1 MSGMCPASDPQ
12 SAARLDEQPLIVPL
26 CAVFRKHLKQ
36 DGQKFTAERARVLDT
51 VIRMERVF
59 EPEDLLYELRRRR
72 MRVSKATIYRTLKLL
87 QDAGIIEPVLFDQKQ
102 THYQLAYGQPPKDQM
117 VCIETGRVVEISVP
131 EITELRRRVAARL
144 GWLAV
149 GHRLQIFG
157 VCPEAEESSE
167 VASET

>member
-1 MSGMCPASDPQ
+1 MCAVSDPH
-12 SAARLDEQPLIVPL
+12 SALRIDESPVIVPL

-117 VCIETGRVVEISVP
+117 VCIETGKVVEISVP
-131 EITELRRRVAARL
+131 EITELRRRVAARH

-157 VCPEAEESSE
+157 VCPEAADSGE
-167 VASET
+167 VTTEQ

>member
-1 MSGMCPASDPQ
+1 MSPVFDPL
-12 SAARLDEQPLIVPL
+12 SGSGHDEHSFIVPL

-36 DGQKFTAERARVLDT
+36 DGQKFTAERAKVLDT
-51 VIRMERVF
+51 VVRMERVF

-117 VCIETGRVVEISVP
+117 ICIETGKVIEISVP
-131 EITELRRRVAARL
+131 EIAELRERVAARM
-144 GWLAV
+144 GWLPM

-157 VCPEAEESSE
+157 VCPEAAESSE
-167 VASET
+167 AAGDT